1 MDRKNKYSQYIGWG
15 VTAFAVIAA
24 GVRFYFGI
32 DYMGKLIDALGK
44 LLSILSPFIW
54 GLVISFLLIPS
65 MTLYERKLFKPL
77 VLRINKTKP
86 RLKTG
91 TKLPRVLALILAEI
105 VMLLQQ
111 LDHIL
116 FVHAVASSR
125 RDRFLP
131 YDTHAARK
139 THAVFHNFLT
149 ECAKRRRFA
158 NQAKRRMADK
168 KTS

>member
-24 GVRFYFGI
+24 GVLFYFGI

-54 GLVISFLLIPS
+54 GLVISYLLIPS

-86 RLKTG
+86 A
-91 TKLPRVLALILAEI
+91 P
-105 VMLLQQ
+105 
-111 LDHIL
+111 
-116 FVHAVASSR
+116 
-125 RDRFLP
+125 
-131 YDTHAARK
+131 
-139 THAVFHNFLT
+139 
-149 ECAKRRRFA
+149 
-158 NQAKRRMADK
+158 
-168 KTS
+168 